1 MAESIPRVW
10 RNIQARYNL
19 IGVKCEV
26 CKQSFFPPRRI
37 CPTCRRKGKLV
48 EEKMPLTGKI
58 FSFTEVHS
66 APIGIEFETPYFMA
80 LIELANGVKILSQ
93 IVDSDE
99 EKIKIGAPVK
109 AVFRRIT
116 SGGSEDA
123 IAYGVKFKV
132 V

>member
-1 MAESIPRVW
+1 
-10 RNIQARYNL
+10 
-19 IGVKCEV
+19 
-26 CKQSFFPPRRI
+26 
-37 CPTCRRKGKLV
+37 
-48 EEKMPLTGKI
+48 MPLTGKI

-66 APIGIEFETPYFMA
+66 APIGFEFETPYFMA

-123 IAYGVKFKV
+123 IAYGAKFKV
-132 V
+132 A